1 VPETSVRDEAPAT
14 ASRSKLP
21 HVAVTVLSW
30 NGREET
36 LACLESLG
44 RSDWPNATTI
54 VVDNGSDERL
64 EPVVADRFPEA
75 VVVRNETN
83 LGFAGGMN
91 TGTRKALELGADYVL
106 LLNNDTDVDPAMIRK
121 LVEAAE
127 SRPDAG
133 IISPLDF
140 FRDTPDVISMIG
152 LRFNPRRG
160 YQGPPMGRGER
171 DRGQFHGVREV
182 DASAGTAMLVPL
194 PAVREVGL
202 LDEDLFFYIED
213 IDWALRM
220 RKAGRRIYAAME
232 ARLWH
237 AQAASSGGEESPRVT
252 YYTTRNTFVV
262 TARHAPMRG
271 PRAALRHLEILSAN
285 LAHAVRSPGRREQLR
300 AVIAGWRDYRRG
312 RLGPGPWG

>member
-1 VPETSVRDEAPAT
+1 VPESDVRDQAAGS
-14 ASRSKLP
+14 ASKTRHP
-21 HVAVTVLSW
+21 HVAVVVLSW
-30 NGREET
+30 NGRDET
-36 LACLESLG
+36 LACLESVSG
-44 RSDWPNATTI
+44 SDWPNTTTI
-54 VVDNGSDERL
+54 VVDNGSDE
-64 EPVVADRFPEA
+64 EIGPAVGEHFPDA

-91 TGTRKALELGADYVL
+91 TGTRKALEIDADYVL
-106 LLNNDTDVDPAMIRK
+106 LLNNDTDVDVAMIRK

-127 SRPDAG
+127 QHPDAG
-133 IISPLDF
+133 IVSPLDF
-140 FRDTPDVISMIG
+140 FRDSPKVISMIG
-152 LRFNPRRG
+152 LRFDPRRG
-160 YQGPPMGRGER
+160 YQGGPLGRGER
-171 DRGQFHGVREV
+171 DDGQFQGVREV

-194 PAVREVGL
+194 PVVREIGL

-220 RKAGRRIYAAME
+220 RKAGKRIYAAME

-237 AQAASSGGEESPRVT
+237 AQAATSGGEDTPRVT

-271 PRAALRHLEILSAN
+271 PRRAIRHLEILSAN
-285 LAHAVRSPGRREQLR
+285 LLHALRCRHPLANSR
-300 AVIAGWRDYRRG
+300 AVLVGWRDYLRG

>member
-1 VPETSVRDEAPAT
+1 MRD
-14 ASRSKLP
+14 P
-21 HVAVTVLSW
+21 HVAVVVLSW
-30 NGREET
+30 NGRDET
-36 LACLESLG
+36 LACLDSLA
-44 RSDWPNATTI
+44 RSDWPNTTTV
-54 VVDNGSDERL
+54 VVDNGSDEKL
-64 EPVVADRFPEA
+64 EPHVAKRFPDA
-75 VVVRNETN
+75 LVVRNETN

-91 TGTRKALELGADYVL
+91 TGTRKALDLDADYVL

-127 SRPDAG
+127 QHPDAG

-140 FRDTPDVISMIG
+140 FRDSPDTISMIG
-152 LRFNPRRG
+152 LRFDPRRG
-160 YQGPPMGRGER
+160 YQGAPLGRGER
-171 DRGQFHGVREV
+171 DGGQFQGVREV

-194 PAVREVGL
+194 PVAREVGL

-220 RKAGRRIYAAME
+220 RRAGKRIYAAME

-237 AQAASSGGEESPRVT
+237 AQAASSGGEETPRVT

-271 PRAALRHLEILSAN
+271 PRAAIRHLEILGAN
-285 LAHAVRSPGRREQLR
+285 LLHAFRTKHRLEMAR
-300 AVIAGWRDYRRG
+300 AVLAGWRDYRRG

>member
-1 VPETSVRDEAPAT
+1 VPGTRVREEAPEAP
-14 ASRSKLP
+14 SGGREP
-21 HVAVTVLSW
+21 HVAVVVLSW
-30 NGREET
+30 NGLDET
-36 LACLESLG
+36 LACLESVG
-44 RSDWPNATTI
+44 RSDWSEMTTV
-54 VVDNGSDERL
+54 VVDNGSDAEL
-64 EPVVADRFPEA
+64 EPAIVDRFPDA
-75 VVVRNETN
+75 LVVRNETN

-91 TGTRKALELGADYVL
+91 TGTRKALELDADYVL

-127 SRPDAG
+127 GQPDTG
-133 IISPLDF
+133 IVSPLDL
-140 FRDTPDVISMIG
+140 FRDSPDTISMIG
-152 LRFNPRRG
+152 LRFDPRRG
-160 YQGPPMGRGER
+160 YQGAPLGRGER
-171 DRGQFHGVREV
+171 DSGEFRGVREV

-194 PAVREVGL
+194 AAVREVGL

-220 RKAGRRIYAAME
+220 RKAGRRVYAAME

-237 AQAASSGGEESPRVT
+237 AQAASSGGEDSPRVT

-271 PRAALRHLEILSAN
+271 PRGALRHLEILGAN
-285 LAHAVRSPGRREQLR
+285 LVHAVRSPKRREHVR
-300 AVIAGWRDYRRG
+300 AVIAGWSDYRRG

>member
-1 VPETSVRDEAPAT
+1 MPESDVRDQAPGA
-14 ASRSKLP
+14 ASRTRDP
-21 HVAVTVLSW
+21 HVAVVVLSW
-30 NGREET
+30 NGRDET
-36 LACLESLG
+36 LSCLDSLA
-44 RSDWPNATTI
+44 RSDWPNMTTV
-54 VVDNGSDERL
+54 VVDNGSDEEL
-64 EPVVADRFPEA
+64 EPHVAKRFPDA

-91 TGTRKALELGADYVL
+91 TGTRKALDLDADYVL

-127 SRPDAG
+127 QHPDAG

-140 FRDTPDVISMIG
+140 FRDSPDTISMIG
-152 LRFNPRRG
+152 LRFDPRRG
-160 YQGPPMGRGER
+160 YQGAPLGRGER
-171 DRGQFHGVREV
+171 DSGQFHGVREV

-194 PAVREVGL
+194 PVAREVGL

-220 RKAGRRIYAAME
+220 RQAGKRIYAAME

-237 AQAASSGGEESPRVT
+237 AQAASSGGEETPRVT

-271 PRAALRHLEILSAN
+271 PRAAIRHLEILGAN
-285 LAHAVRSPGRREQLR
+285 LFHALRSEHRLEMAR
-300 AVIAGWRDYRRG
+300 AVLAGRRDYRRG

>member
-1 VPETSVRDEAPAT
+1 VPESEVRDQAPPPG
-14 ASRSKLP
+14 SRAGHP
-21 HVAVTVLSW
+21 HVAVVVLSW
-30 NGREET
+30 NGLDET

-44 RSDWPNATTI
+44 KTDWPNTTSI
-54 VVDNGSDERL
+54 VVDNGSDEEI
-64 EPVVADRFPEA
+64 EPAIAERFPRA
-75 VVVRNETN
+75 LVVRNPTN

-91 TGTRKALELGADYVL
+91 TGTRKALELDADYVL
-106 LLNNDTDVDPAMIRK
+106 LLNNDTNVDREMVRR

-127 SRPDAG
+127 QRPDAG

-140 FRDTPDVISMIG
+140 FRDSPDTVSMVG

-160 YQGPPMGRGER
+160 YQGPPLGRGER
-171 DRGQFHGVREV
+171 DRGQFRGIREV

-237 AQAASSGGEESPRVT
+237 AQAASSGGEDSPRVT

-271 PRAALRHLEILSAN
+271 PRAAVRHLEILLAN
-285 LAHAVRSPGRREQLR
+285 LAHAVRSRGRLGHLR
-300 AVIAGWRDYRRG
+300 AVIAGWRDYLRG